1 MPTDLHKRFYI
12 FSVRFYIFS
21 VRFYILIHHLHL
33 QIPDQQT
40 VLHRMMPT
48 RNQERG
54 QLLLQYVD
62 NLEYEKRKH
71 AKSKHRHK
79 YFPEV
84 ILDA

>member
-1 MPTDLHKRFYI
+1 MPTNLHKRFYI
-12 FSVRFYIFS
+12 FNVT
-21 VRFYILIHHLHL
+21 FYILIHHLHL

-48 RNQERG
+48 SSQERG

-62 NLEYEKRKH
+62 NLEYERRKH
-71 AKSKHRHK
+71 TKSKHRHK
-79 YFPEV
+79 CFLEI